1 MNGNK
6 KGKPEKYQDWKCKTE
21 KLPFTF
27 KVDQNKNRL
36 TYQMK
41 GKKRKG
47 LPLTRRRIDVFN
59 WVDDDGQDNLL
70 LE

>member
-6 KGKPEKYQDWKCKTE
+6 KGKPENIKTGNARL
-21 KLPFTF
+21 KNCLSPY

-41 GKKRKG
+41 AKKRKG

-59 WVDDDGQDNLL
+59 WVDYDGQDNLL